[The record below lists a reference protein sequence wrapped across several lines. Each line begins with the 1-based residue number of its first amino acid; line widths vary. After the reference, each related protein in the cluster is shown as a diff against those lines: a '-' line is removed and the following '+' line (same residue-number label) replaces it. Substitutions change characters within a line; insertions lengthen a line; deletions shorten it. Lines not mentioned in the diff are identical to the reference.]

1 MAMQLLCFHEGTL
14 PATSLL
20 DLGSYVVMDLS
31 KLSWIKNVKHKDSD
45 KPWAYERSVMQIPEA
60 RIFCLN
66 WRDPKDKTNA
76 EKPLKD
82 DLMLLLQKAKVTH
95 LVEFVDNKVY
105 GNNSS
110 EWGIYRV
117 VKALWMPPENVDWEK
132 LPHQKDFFG
141 FDYVVGDGAA
151 HNLAEENKMHQ
162 FHQYWD
168 KQGGLKAF
176 QKQLE
181 NRLTEISSTL

>member
-1 MAMQLLCFHEGTL
+1 MQLLCFHEGTL

-20 DLGSYVVMDLS
+20 DLGSYLVMDLS
-31 KLSWIKNVKHKDSD
+31 KLSWIKNVKHQGKD
-45 KPWAYERSVMQIPEA
+45 KPWAYERPFMQIPEA

-66 WRDPKDKTNA
+66 WRWPDPKDKTHA
-76 EKPLKD
+76 QKPLKD

-95 LVEFVDNKVY
+95 LVEFVDNEVY
-105 GNNSS
+105 RNDSR
-110 EWGIYRV
+110 EWGTYMV
-117 VKALWMPPENVDWEK
+117 VKALWMPPENLDWKK

-176 QKQLE
+176 QNQLDLQKYL
-181 NRLTEISSTL
+181 RP